1 MISIKQ
7 GDRRPAAPATLKHGS
22 TVVDLTLATSVT
34 FKMTEQNETALK
46 VNSAAVVLVAASG
59 TVEYRWA
66 VGDTDTPGKYWVE
79 WEVLWSDGTPE
90 TFPTVIPDVA
100 IIYGDLDGRAAG

>member
-7 GDRRPAAPATLKHGS
+7 GDRRPAAPATIKRG
-22 TVVDLTLATSVT
+22 TAIVDLTNATSVT
-34 FKMTEQNETALK
+34 FKLRRKSFVDLTVDAEADIL
-46 VNSAAVVLVAASG
+46 SAVDG

-66 VGDTDTPGKYWVE
+66 VGDTDLAGEYQAE

-90 TFPTVIPDVA
+90 TFPTMGYDLCM
-100 IIYGDLDGRAAG
+100 IYSDLDRS

>member
-34 FKMTEQNETALK
+34 FLMTEQSETQLRIRA
-46 VNSAAVVLVAASG
+46 AAVVLDAVNG
-59 TVEYRWA
+59 TVEYQWA
-66 VGDTDTPGKYWVE
+66 PGDTDIPGKYWVE
-79 WEVLWSDGTPE
+79 WEVLWSDSTTE

-100 IIYGDLDGRAAG
+100 IIYGDLDGRAG